1 MMSRVNRFSKTLREE
16 IVDIL
21 REAIIKNK
29 LKPGT
34 KISEMEL
41 AEEYGISRT
50 PVREALWQLE
60 SEGFVK
66 IIPRKGAVVATITEE
81 DVRNFYELRALLE
94 SYAATRT
101 LDKMTEKDIKKLESL
116 NKKMEKAYKAGDVK
130 ELYRAHNEFH
140 KQLIKHCENK
150 LLLQILE
157 NLYQRFQ
164 RFRWYLTL
172 LKKMEGSI
180 EQHWQ
185 IIDAIKRRDREAV
198 AELVKENAYY
208 GIETLIR
215 EVLKRSGDFSPPE
228 EK

>member
-1 MMSRVNRFSKTLREE
+1 MARVNKLSKTLREE

-60 SEGFVK
+60 SEGFVR
-66 IIPRKGAVVATITEE
+66 IIPRKGAVVATLTEE

-94 SYAATRT
+94 SYAASKSM
-101 LDKMTEKDIKKLESL
+101 DKITEKDVKRLESL
-116 NKKMEKAYKAGDVK
+116 NRKMEKAYKAGDTK
-130 ELYRAHNEFH
+130 ELYRVHNEFH

-150 LLLQILE
+150 LLLQILDG
-157 NLYQRFQ
+157 LYQRFQ

-172 LKKMEGSI
+172 LRKMEGSI
-180 EQHWQ
+180 EQHWH
-185 IIDAIKRRDREAV
+185 IIDALKQKDRERLT
-198 AELVKENAYY
+198 ELVKDNAYY
-208 GIETLIR
+208 GIETLIK
-215 EVLKRSGDFSPPE
+215 EVLEKSGDVTPQDE
-228 EK
+228 Q